1 MNNKELFT
9 HKSDD
14 YAKYRPSYPLAAITW
29 LREKIAGEQVVDIG
43 AGTGIFTQLLSLLF
57 QQVSA
62 VEPNGDMRKKFMQ
75 LLPDIPCSAV
85 SGEATA
91 YPASSVDL
99 ITVAQAFHWLDEEK
113 FKAEAMRILRPGGK
127 VAIVWNSTIPD
138 DFVSARNAVCR
149 KYCSRFRSGHAGKR
163 SPAEGDAFLRN
174 SYFREVEVVSFAN
187 PFIMDLETFEG
198 NIRSRSYALT
208 PQDEQ
213 YEEFMAEL
221 RTVFEQYSQKG
232 SVTEVQET
240 QIYLGRF

>member
-14 YAKYRPSYPLAAITW
+14 YAKFRPSYPLAAIAW
-29 LREKIAGEQVVDIG
+29 LREKIPGEQVVDIG

-75 LLPDIPCSAV
+75 LLPDIPCSAG

-198 NIRSRSYALT
+198 NIRSRSYALA